1 MRGAAGHVRALLS
14 CCVGYGVRRAGDA
27 RLMSVYDGPLVVAL
41 DFHGVI
47 VDSEP
52 VMSRVAWRTGCRL
65 WPHLTDE
72 CAVTE
77 GVMDESAYVERRR
90 LGGQPLCGTAEDAMP
105 IWLRAKMRLLSPMMQ
120 SDDDALLLVRL
131 CMEEALGDDPRKRPL
146 TVGEVSANWGAE
158 LKETLLLRYGLSA
171 RGAIDACAETR
182 VAWRSGEPLEW
193 EEAHVQFPATL
204 ADVRDATMPSLM
216 SRPYVY
222 IFARSDADAGEVR
235 RLLER
240 HCVRLPPER
249 VLSAADATSK
259 SEALAALRTRHPD
272 ATLRF
277 VDDSADS
284 LRVVAADPRLF
295 SLSAFFASWG
305 YSTAEQESR
314 VAAMPRVRAL
324 GSSRE
329 LDSVL
334 QMPRKDGTRVRF

>member
-1 MRGAAGHVRALLS
+1 MRGAAGQAARALLS
-14 CCVGYGVRRAGDA
+14 CCVGYRRAGDP
-27 RLMSVYDGPLVVAL
+27 RLSVTTGPLVVAL

-47 VDSEP
+47 IDSEP

-65 WPHLTDE
+65 WPHLTDG

-77 GVMDESAYVERRR
+77 GVMDESAYVDRRR

-146 TVGEVSANWGAE
+146 TVGEVTSNWGGD
-158 LKETLLLRYGLSA
+158 LKETLLLRYGMSA
-171 RGAIDACAETR
+171 SGAMAACAETR
-182 VAWRSGEPLEW
+182 DAWMSGEPSEW
-193 EEAHVQFPATL
+193 EEAHLQFPATL

-216 SRPYVY
+216 SRPIVY
-222 IFARSDADAGEVR
+222 IFARSDADVPDVR
-235 RLLER
+235 QLLDR
-240 HCVRLPPER
+240 HCVRMPAER
-249 VLSAADATSK
+249 VLSAADAKGK
-259 SEALAALRTRHPD
+259 SEALAALRLRHPE
-272 ATLRF
+272 ATIRY

-284 LRVVAADPRLF
+284 LRAIAADPRLF
-295 SLSAFFASWG
+295 SVGAFFASWG

-324 GSSRE
+324 SSSRE